1 MHQPREAASFWELLW
16 ARMELCLSATA
27 QHRRPVLQ
35 RGLQLQLQWPTLQP
49 QFLPKALGVK
59 REEAGRSWFKL
70 LVTGRAALPP
80 GRFST
85 VSALSEQVT
94 LCASTGTRFSSSW
107 RNSSVRHLRKVRGT
121 MMFSSLTNATVK
133 QIVRRQSFFCLCNRG
148 EGLEVW
154 RSQAQV
160 ADAVG
165 VRTPAGLR
173 PPSAPRQSCILQC
186 LRNGSA
192 RVWKN
197 DCCEICST

>member
-1 MHQPREAASFWELLW
+1 
-16 ARMELCLSATA
+16 MELCLSATA

-49 QFLPKALGVK
+49 QFLPKALGMK

-160 ADAVG
+160 ADAV
-165 VRTPAGLR
+165 VLGLR
-173 PPSAPRQSCILQC
+173 LDCVRPARSDNPASFSAFVMEALAF
-186 LRNGSA
+186 GKTTVAKSA
-192 RVWKN
+192 QPN
-197 DCCEICST
+197 A